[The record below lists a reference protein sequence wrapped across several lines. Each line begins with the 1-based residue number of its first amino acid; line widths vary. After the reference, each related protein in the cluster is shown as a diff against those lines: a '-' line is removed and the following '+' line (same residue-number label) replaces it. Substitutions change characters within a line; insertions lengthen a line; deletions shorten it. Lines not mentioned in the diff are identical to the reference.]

1 MSLTSK
7 VQEYDTLVRELFRL
21 LDLVEETDD
30 GRTHRPIKIYC
41 TRELDRLKLESVLS
55 SLRNT
60 LGDWG

>member
-30 GRTHRPIKIYC
+30 GRTHRPVKIYC
-41 TRELDRLKLESVLS
+41 TREHDRLKLERVLS
-55 SLRNT
+55 SLKNT